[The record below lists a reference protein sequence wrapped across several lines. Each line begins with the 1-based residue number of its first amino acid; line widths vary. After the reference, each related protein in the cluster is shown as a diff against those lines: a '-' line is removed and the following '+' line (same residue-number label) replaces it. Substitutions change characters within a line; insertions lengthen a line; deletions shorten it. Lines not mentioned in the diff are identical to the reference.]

1 MEYDTICMS
10 GGGLNGF
17 AFIGALEYL
26 NNTNYININSIK
38 NFVGTSIGSV
48 FALLL
53 VCGYLPL
60 ELGDFIID
68 FNFTKINLDISI
80 ENIFTNYGISN
91 GERVEYIINSFIKN
105 KFNIDNITFKQLF
118 ELTNKNLIIIGTN
131 FTKSREEAFSYNKTP
146 DMSVITAVRISIS
159 IPVFFTPVL
168 YNNDYYVD
176 GCITNNFPLKYCN
189 ENTTIGLYVR
199 INSSNNIKTIINI
212 IFGCLNIV
220 TDTINNKDIISS
232 KNIIQ
237 IDCNT
242 ELSQT
247 CETNNDNPI
256 KSESDSESES
266 ESFQGFINFDFTTDF
281 KLKLINLGQIFAK
294 KFVENQPIN
303 ICKNILYEII
313 DNII

>member
-1 MEYDTICMS
+1 
-10 GGGLNGF
+10 
-17 AFIGALEYL
+17 
-26 NNTNYININSIK
+26 
-38 NFVGTSIGSV
+38 
-48 FALLL
+48 
-53 VCGYLPL
+53 
-60 ELGDFIID
+60 
-68 FNFTKINLDISI
+68 
-80 ENIFTNYGISN
+80 
-91 GERVEYIINSFIKN
+91 
-105 KFNIDNITFKQLF
+105 
-118 ELTNKNLIIIGTN
+118 
-131 FTKSREEAFSYNKTP
+131 
-146 DMSVITAVRISIS
+146 MSVITAIRISIS

-256 KSESDSESES
+256 KSEC
-266 ESFQGFINFDFTTDF
+266 FQGFINFDFTTDF

-303 ICKNILYEII
+303 ICKNILNEII
-313 DNII
+313 DKIINNII